1 MVYPGSESRMSQR
14 LILVID
20 DEVDTIELIEIA
32 FQRRGYE
39 VIGAWSGLAGL
50 QRAHDRH
57 PAVILI
63 DLMLPE
69 ISGFDVCRR
78 LYQDAA
84 AAHIPRVI
92 LSAQASQVD
101 QAAAAAAGADRYL
114 MKPVRMKTLVSVVED
129 LLPQN

>member
-1 MVYPGSESRMSQR
+1 MSQR

-20 DEVDTIELIEIA
+20 DEVDTIDLIEAA

-39 VIGAWSGLAGL
+39 VIGAWNGQAGL
-50 QRAHDRH
+50 QLARERH

-78 LYQDAA
+78 LYHDAA
-84 AAHIPRVI
+84 TAHIPRVI
-92 LSAQASQVD
+92 LSAQASQAD
-101 QAAAAAAGADRYL
+101 QATAAAAGADRYL
-114 MKPVRMKTLVSVVED
+114 LKPVRIKTLVTVVED
-129 LLPQN
+129 LLLQN

>member
-1 MVYPGSESRMSQR
+1 MPQR

-20 DEVDTIELIEIA
+20 DEVDTIDLIEIA
-32 FQRRGYE
+32 FRRRGYE
-39 VIGAWSGLAGL
+39 VIGAWNGLAGL
-50 QRAHDRH
+50 QLAHERH

-84 AAHIPRVI
+84 TKHIPRVI

>member
-1 MVYPGSESRMSQR
+1 MSQR

-20 DEVDTIELIEIA
+20 DEVDTIDLIEIA

-39 VIGAWSGLAGL
+39 VIGALDGRAGL
-50 QRAHDRH
+50 QLAHDRR

-69 ISGFDVCRR
+69 ISGFDVCWR
-78 LYQDAA
+78 LYQDTATT
-84 AAHIPRVI
+84 HIPRVI

-101 QAAAAAAGADRYL
+101 QAAAVAAGADRYL
-114 MKPVRMKTLVSVVED
+114 MKPIRMKTLVSAVED
-129 LLPQN
+129 LLPQA